1 MSQLILHRFSNRT
14 LNGIGFLA
22 CTFAMAFAYYLQYVH
37 QLEPCSMCML
47 QRFAMVA
54 LGMCFLIPW
63 LTNPGLLGQKIFAG
77 LALVFAVIG
86 EVLAGRHVW
95 LQHLPEDKV
104 PACGP
109 NWDYMVDV
117 LPFTEIVATIMKGAG
132 ECAEISWQWLGL
144 SIPEQLLI
152 GFSLL
157 IILVVVILIQ
167 SIVPAPNK
175 PME

>member
-1 MSQLILHRFSNRT
+1 MSQLILHRFSNRI
-14 LNGIGFLA
+14 LNGIGFFA
-22 CTFAMAFAYYLQYVH
+22 CTAAMAFAYYLQYV
-37 QLEPCSMCML
+37 QELEPCSMCML
-47 QRFAMVA
+47 QRFAMIS
-54 LGMCFLIPW
+54 LGICFLIP
-63 LTNPGLLGQKIFAG
+63 LLLNPGKIGQR
-77 LALVFAVIG
+77 VFASFALLFAITG

-117 LPFTEIVATIMKGAG
+117 LPMAEIVATIMKGAG
-132 ECAEISWQWLGL
+132 ECAEISWQLLGL

-152 GFSLL
+152 GFTLL
-157 IILVVVILIQ
+157 IVLVVIILIQ
-167 SIVPAPNK
+167 SIIPASHK